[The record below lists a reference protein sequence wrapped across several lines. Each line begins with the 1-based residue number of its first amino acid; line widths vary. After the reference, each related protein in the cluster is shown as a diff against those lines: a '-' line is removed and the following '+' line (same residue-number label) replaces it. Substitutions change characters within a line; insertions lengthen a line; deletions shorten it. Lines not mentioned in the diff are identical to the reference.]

1 MQFVVLLS
9 EHVPHNADDGDAYDS
24 IPKTAYEE
32 IETDAH
38 QTKKGDLVELFSHS
52 NSNAD
57 TYRHLTDLETATARR
72 RPQATAVSAV
82 HRVGFVPA
90 EDVVR
95 QGWADW

>member
-38 QTKKGDLVELFSHS
+38 QTKKGDLVGVYVYKFDCVNQQFLLAYEYDPTTRVLLLVGTHENF
-52 NSNAD
+52 
-57 TYRHLTDLETATARR
+57 YRNLKR
-72 RPQATAVSAV
+72 
-82 HRVGFVPA
+82 
-90 EDVVR
+90 
-95 QGWADW
+95 